1 MATKEPTLAMVVE
14 RLDRIEGKIN
24 DLTEKVRHIIHRLPD
39 DFTSDGCSHQDSD
52 EESDHDFDS
61 FPDSEDE

>member
-1 MATKEPTLAMVVE
+1 MATREPTLKTVSE
-14 RLDRIEGKIN
+14 QLDRLEGKIN

-39 DFTSDGCSHQDSD
+39 DFTSDGFSHQDSD
-52 EESDHDFDS
+52 KESDHDFDS